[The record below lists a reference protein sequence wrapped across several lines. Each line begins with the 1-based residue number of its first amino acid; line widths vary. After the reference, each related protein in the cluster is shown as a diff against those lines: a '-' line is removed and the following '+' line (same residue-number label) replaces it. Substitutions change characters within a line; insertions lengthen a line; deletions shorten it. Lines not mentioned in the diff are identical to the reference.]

1 MQQFIKQKMRKI
13 YNYILIACFALSA
26 TTCNAQSQFS
36 SDQLIGTTWVPVI
49 QPPVCIDTISYV
61 RAKEKRKSYM
71 PQINKSVVHYKDFYL
86 SDTIPSTFDYSQVNK
101 TSIGNYMIFYS
112 TSLEEMTFHKIITLD
127 IAKGTLILERYNSL
141 RGCFEPVEYRLVKSE

>member
-1 MQQFIKQKMRKI
+1 MRKI
-13 YNYILIACFALSA
+13 YNYILTICFILST
-26 TTCNAQSQFS
+26 TTCNAQSQYS
-36 SDQLIGTTWVPVI
+36 SDQFIGTTWIPVI

-141 RGCFEPVEYRLVKSE
+141 KGCFEPVEYRLVKSE

>member
-1 MQQFIKQKMRKI
+1 MKTLIQFTFFLCIG
-13 YNYILIACFALSA
+13 ILN
-26 TTCNAQSQFS
+26 CNAQSQFS

-141 RGCFEPVEYRLVKSE
+141 KGCFEPVEYKLVKSQ